1 MLRKRFVIR
10 RPDKKR
16 KKRRIFLIASNFLLI
31 LGSLMLVSSLIYL
44 LLNLDQSDT
53 LIDPLMPFVIAG
65 IGLMVAS
72 QLIYPFQFKLHR

>member
-16 KKRRIFLIASNFLLI
+16 KQRRIFLIASNFFLI

-53 LIDPLMPFVIAG
+53 LIDPLMPFVITG
-65 IGLMVAS
+65 IGLIVAS
-72 QLIYPFQFKLHR
+72 QLIYPFQFKLRR